1 MKILGFDHF
10 QFVVKDFDESV
21 EFFKKLGFELEKTTK
36 HHEGSAEFRISPG
49 GAVLEI
55 HASERY
61 ESPGHDHYAILVEDL
76 DSAVEEL
83 RSKGLE
89 INDPQIAT
97 ATGRRLANFRDN
109 TGFRWQLIAPKE

>member
-1 MKILGFDHF
+1 
-10 QFVVKDFDESV
+10 
-21 EFFKKLGFELEKTTK
+21 
-36 HHEGSAEFRISPG
+36 
-49 GAVLEI
+49 
-55 HASERY
+55 
-61 ESPGHDHYAILVEDL
+61 VEDL

-109 TGFRWQLIAPKE
+109 SGFRWQLIAPKE